1 MKDLKNKGVVGE
13 ANGSKLIDSTLID
26 SELTDFGLTD
36 SELLTLCQK
45 YGRQARFWRQKFIGL
60 LPEVDK
66 RELYLKK
73 GCQSVYEFAAKLGG
87 VSHEQVR
94 RVINIEKRF
103 LEEGTKG
110 LRKMLIEGEVSVN
123 KLARVVSV
131 ATKENEEELVHY
143 VRKLSKSAL
152 ETWVRDGKYAE
163 LNQKNCNDRD
173 DREKLDLFGDSI
185 SGSESVPGHK
195 LEMGNEGGICK
206 EGSDEGGGDLILKL
220 GLSSEVIAK
229 LKELKEKGI
238 DVNEMLVGMLKKREE
253 ELEERK
259 LKQTKKVVSREVKR
273 KIEGRRP
280 SRYIAA
286 ETRKILKEE
295 HGTNCSVPQCK
306 RRSAAVHHTARFG
319 LTRSNNPYFLAPL
332 CREHHEIAHSID
344 EKVFKKRKM

>member
-13 ANGSKLIDSTLID
+13 ANGSKLIDSTLVD

-45 YGRQARFWRQKFIGL
+45 YGRQARLWRQKFIGL
-60 LPEVDK
+60 LPEVGK

-123 KLARVVSV
+123 KLARVASV

-143 VRKLSKSAL
+143 VKKLSKSAL
-152 ETWVRDGKYAE
+152 ETWIRDGKYAE

-173 DREKLDLFGDSI
+173 DREELALFGDSI

-195 LEMGNEGGICK
+195 LETGKGG
-206 EGSDEGGGDLILKL
+206 LILEL

-238 DVNEMLVGMLKKREE
+238 DVNEMLMAMLGKREE
-253 ELEERK
+253 GLGKRK
-259 LKQTKKVVSREVKR
+259 AVQSEKVVSREMKR
-273 KIEGRRP
+273 KIEGRGP

-286 ETRKILKEE
+286 ETKKILKEE
-295 HGTNCSVPQCK
+295 HGTKCSVPQCK
-306 RRSAAVHHTARFG
+306 RRSVAVHHTARFG